1 MGETNEDVYIFHGM
15 INNER
20 FQIITGQNKWIT
32 INKLSR
38 LIL

>member
-20 FQIITGQNKWIT
+20 FQIITGQNKNELLL
-32 INKLSR
+32 INYR
-38 LIL
+38 D